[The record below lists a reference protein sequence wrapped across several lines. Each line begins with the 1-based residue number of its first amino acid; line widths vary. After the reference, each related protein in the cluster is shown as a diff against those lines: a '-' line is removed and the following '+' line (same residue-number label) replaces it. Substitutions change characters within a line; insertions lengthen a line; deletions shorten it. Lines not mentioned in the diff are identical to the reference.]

1 MATNDYYRTLGVA
14 RNAGPDEIK
23 TAYRKLALKHHPDRN
38 QGNSESESVFKEI
51 NEAYE
56 VLSTP
61 EKRQI
66 YDQYGA
72 EGLKAG
78 AGGRGGFGGGFQGA
92 DLGDMFGDLFEN
104 IFTQGGGGERGGR
117 PRTRRGADLKY
128 EASIT
133 LEEAFT
139 GVKVPINF
147 ERTEVC
153 QECEGTGAKGKTGIR
168 KCPTCRGA
176 GRVQYSQGFFA
187 FSQACP
193 DCGGQG
199 EVITSPCKACN
210 GQGRQKKNAT
220 INVKIP
226 AGVEEGAVLR
236 VSGGGDAGMRGGDS
250 GDLYIQVSLKHHAH
264 FEREGRDLV
273 YEAQVAVWQAALG
286 GEVDVPVI
294 EGGRIKIKIPQ
305 GTQHGK
311 VFRVSGQGM
320 PINAGRNRG
329 DLLVKVKLEVPH
341 DLTPRQRELFAE
353 LAQLAGHEAPAEEEK
368 DKGFFKKILG

>member
-1 MATNDYYRTLGVA
+1 MASNDYYRILGVA

-23 TAYRKLALKHHPDRN
+23 SAYRKLALKYHPDRN
-38 QGNSESESVFKEI
+38 QGNSESEAMFKEI

-66 YDQYGA
+66 YDQFGA

-78 AGGRGGFGGGFQGA
+78 GGRGPGGFGGGFQGA

-104 IFTQGGGGERGGR
+104 LFQGQGGGRGR
-117 PRTRRGADLKY
+117 PRSRRGADLKY
-128 EASIT
+128 DAEIT

-139 GVKVPINF
+139 GVKVPVNF

-153 QECEGTGAKGKTGIR
+153 GECDGTGARGKTGIR
-168 KCPTCRGA
+168 KCPHCRGS

-193 DCGGQG
+193 ECGGQG
-199 EVITSPCKACN
+199 EIISTPCKAC
-210 GQGRQKKNAT
+210 GGAGRQKKSASL
-220 INVKIP
+220 NVKIP

-236 VSGGGDAGMRGGDS
+236 VSGGGDAGLKGGDS
-250 GDLYIQVSLKHHAH
+250 GDLYIQVRLKHHPH
-264 FEREGRDLV
+264 FERQGADLV
-273 YEAQVAVWQAALG
+273 YACPVQVWQAALG
-286 GEVDVPVI
+286 GETDVPVI
-294 EGGRIKIKIPQ
+294 DGGRVKIRIPS

-311 VFRVSGQGM
+311 VFRVHEKGM
-320 PINAGRNRG
+320 TINGGKNRG
-329 DLLVKVKLEVPH
+329 DLLVKVRVEVPH
-341 DLTPRQRELFAE
+341 DLTPRQRELFEE
-353 LAQLAGHEAPAEEEK
+353 LAKAAGHEAPAADK
-368 DKGFFKKILG
+368 DKGFFKKILGT

>member
-1 MATNDYYRTLGVA
+1 MASNDYYRILGVA

-23 TAYRKLALKHHPDRN
+23 SAYRKLAMKHHPDRN
-38 QGNSESESVFKEI
+38 QGNTESETVFKEI

-61 EKRQI
+61 EKRQV

-78 AGGRGGFGGGFQGA
+78 AGGRGGFGGFQGGA

-104 IFTQGGGGERGGR
+104 LFAQGSGGGRGR
-117 PRTRRGADLKY
+117 PRSRRGADVKA
-128 EASIT
+128 EAEIT

-139 GVKVPINF
+139 GVKVPLNV

-153 QECEGTGAKGKTGIR
+153 AECDGTGARNRAAIK
-168 KCPTCRGA
+168 KCPTCRGT

-193 DCGGQG
+193 ECGGQG
-199 EVITSPCKACN
+199 EIISAPCKACD
-210 GQGRQKKNAT
+210 GAGRQRKRAT
-220 INVKIP
+220 INIKLP
-226 AGVEEGAVLR
+226 AGVEEGSVLR
-236 VSGGGDAGMRGGDS
+236 VSGGGDAGLKGGDS
-250 GDLYIQVSLKHHAH
+250 GDLYIQVRLRHHPH
-264 FEREGRDLV
+264 FERHGGDLV
-273 YEAQVAVWQAALG
+273 YECTVQVWQAALG
-286 GEVDVPVI
+286 GETEVPVI
-294 EGGRIKIKIPQ
+294 DGGRMTIRVPQ

-311 VFRVSGQGM
+311 VFRVHDKGM
-320 PINAGRNRG
+320 PTPGGKARG

-341 DLTPRQRELFAE
+341 SLSARQRELFEE
-353 LAQLAGHEAPAEEEK
+353 LAKLGGHEAPPSEK

>member
-1 MATNDYYRTLGVA
+1 MASNDYYRTLGVP

-23 TAYRKLALKHHPDRN
+23 TAYRKLAMKYHPDRN
-38 QGNSESESVFKEI
+38 QGNKEAESTFKEI

-61 EKRQI
+61 EKRQV

-78 AGGRGGFGGGFQGA
+78 AGGRGGFGGFQGA

-104 IFTQGGGGERGGR
+104 LFTQGQGGGGRGR
-117 PRTRRGADLKY
+117 PRSRRGADLKY
-128 EASIT
+128 EAEIT
-133 LEEAFT
+133 LEEAFS
-139 GVKVPINF
+139 GVKVPVNF
-147 ERTEVC
+147 DRTELC
-153 QECEGTGAKGKTGIR
+153 EECDGTGARGRTGIK
-168 KCPTCRGA
+168 KCPTCHGA

-199 EVITSPCKACN
+199 EVISSPCKACN
-210 GQGRQKKNAT
+210 GAGRQKKRAT

-226 AGVEEGAVLR
+226 AGVEEGSVLR
-236 VSGGGDAGMRGGDS
+236 VSGGGDAGLKGGDS
-250 GDLYIQVSLKHHAH
+250 GDLYIQVGLKHHPH
-264 FEREGRDLV
+264 FERQGRDLV
-273 YEAQVAVWQAALG
+273 YDAQVQVWQAALG
-286 GEVDVPVI
+286 GETDVPVI
-294 EGGRIKIKIPQ
+294 EGGRVKIRIPA

-311 VFRVSGQGM
+311 VFRVHDQGM
-320 PINAGRNRG
+320 PSPGGKGRG

-341 DLTPRQRELFAE
+341 DLSPRQRELFEE
-353 LAQLAGHEAPAEEEK
+353 LAKLAGHEAPSQDGDK

>member
-1 MATNDYYRTLGVA
+1 MASNDYYRTLGVA
-14 RNAGPDEIK
+14 RNANPDEIK
-23 TAYRKLALKHHPDRN
+23 SAYRKLAMKHHPDRN
-38 QGNSESESVFKEI
+38 PGNSMSESVFKEI

-61 EKRQI
+61 EKRQV

-78 AGGRGGFGGGFQGA
+78 AGGRGGSGGFQGA

-104 IFTQGGGGERGGR
+104 LFTQGQGGGRGK

-128 EASIT
+128 EAEIT
-133 LEEAFT
+133 LEEAFN
-139 GVKVPINF
+139 GVKVPVNF

-153 QECEGTGAKGKTGIR
+153 QDCSGTGARGKDGIR
-168 KCPTCRGA
+168 KCPACRGA
-176 GRVQYSQGFFA
+176 GRVQYSQGFFS

-199 EVITSPCKACN
+199 EVISAPCKAC
-210 GQGRQKKNAT
+210 GGAGRQKKSAS
-220 INVKIP
+220 INIKIP

-236 VSGGGDAGMRGGDS
+236 VSGGGDAGLRGGDS
-250 GDLYIQVSLKHHAH
+250 GDLYIQVNLKHHPH
-264 FEREGRDLV
+264 FERQGSDLV
-273 YEAQVAVWQAALG
+273 YECQVAVWQAALG
-286 GEVDVPVI
+286 GEMDVPVI
-294 EGGRIKIKIPQ
+294 EGGRLKIKMPQ

-311 VFRVSGQGM
+311 VFRVNSQGM
-320 PINAGRNRG
+320 PTAGGKSRG

-341 DLTPRQRELFAE
+341 NLTPRQRELFEE
-353 LAQLAGHEAPAEEEK
+353 LAKIAGHESPIDEK
-368 DKGFFKKILG
+368 DKSFFKKILG

>member
-1 MATNDYYRTLGVA
+1 MASNDYYRLLGVP

-23 TAYRKLALKHHPDRN
+23 SAYRKLAMKHHPDRN
-38 QGNSESESVFKEI
+38 QGNTESETVFKEI

-61 EKRQI
+61 EKRQV

-78 AGGRGGFGGGFQGA
+78 AGGRGGFGGFQGGA

-104 IFTQGGGGERGGR
+104 LFAQGQGGGRGR
-117 PRTRRGADLKY
+117 PRSRRGADVKA
-128 EASIT
+128 EAEIT

-139 GVKVPINF
+139 GVKVPLNV

-153 QECEGTGAKGKTGIR
+153 AECDGTGARNRAAIK
-168 KCPTCRGA
+168 KCPTCRGT

-193 DCGGQG
+193 ECGGQG
-199 EVITSPCKACN
+199 EIISAPCKACD
-210 GQGRQKKNAT
+210 GAGRQKKRAT
-220 INVKIP
+220 INIKLP
-226 AGVEEGAVLR
+226 AGVEEGSVLR
-236 VSGGGDAGMRGGDS
+236 VSGGGDAGLKGGDS
-250 GDLYIQVSLKHHAH
+250 GDLYIQVRLRHHPH
-264 FEREGRDLV
+264 FERHGGDLV
-273 YEAQVAVWQAALG
+273 YECTVQVWQAALG
-286 GEVDVPVI
+286 GETEVPVI
-294 EGGRIKIKIPQ
+294 DGGRMTIRVPQ

-311 VFRVSGQGM
+311 VFRVHDKGM
-320 PINAGRNRG
+320 PTPGGKARG

-341 DLTPRQRELFAE
+341 SLSARQRELFEE
-353 LAQLAGHEAPAEEEK
+353 LAKLGGHEAPPSEK

>member
-1 MATNDYYRTLGVA
+1 MASNDYYRTLGVA

-23 TAYRKLALKHHPDRN
+23 SAYRKLALKYHPDRN
-38 QGNSESESVFKEI
+38 QGNSESEAMFKEI

-61 EKRQI
+61 EKRQV
-66 YDQYGA
+66 YDQFGA

-78 AGGRGGFGGGFQGA
+78 AGGHGGFGGFQGA

-104 IFTQGGGGERGGR
+104 LFQGQGGGRGR
-117 PRTRRGADLKY
+117 PRSRRGADLKY

-139 GVKVPINF
+139 GVKVPVNF

-153 QECEGTGAKGKTGIR
+153 GECDGTGARGKAGIR
-168 KCPTCRGA
+168 KCPSCHGS

-199 EVITSPCKACN
+199 EVISSPCKAC
-210 GQGRQKKNAT
+210 GGAGRQKKAAS
-220 INVKIP
+220 INVKLP
-226 AGVEEGAVLR
+226 AGVDEGALLR
-236 VSGGGDAGMRGGDS
+236 VSGGGDAGLKGGDS
-250 GDLYIQVSLKHHAH
+250 GDLYVQVRLKHHPH
-264 FEREGRDLV
+264 FERHGADLV
-273 YEAQVAVWQAALG
+273 YHCPVQVWQAALG
-286 GEVDVPVI
+286 GETDVPVI
-294 EGGRIKIKIPQ
+294 EGGRVKIKVPP

-311 VFRVSGQGM
+311 VFRLHDRGM
-320 PINAGRNRG
+320 PSASGKARG
-329 DLLVKVKLEVPH
+329 DLLVQVRIEVPH

-353 LAQLAGHEAPAEEEK
+353 LAAIAGHEAPPAG
-368 DKGFFKKILG
+368 DKGFFKKILGA

>member
-1 MATNDYYRTLGVA
+1 MASNDYYRTLGVA

-23 TAYRKLALKHHPDRN
+23 TAYRKLAMKHHPDRN
-38 QGNSESESVFKEI
+38 PGNSDSEAAFKEI

-72 EGLKAG
+72 EGLKGGAG
-78 AGGRGGFGGGFQGA
+78 GGRGGFGGFQGGA

-104 IFTQGGGGERGGR
+104 LFTQGQGGGRGK
-117 PRTRRGADLKY
+117 PRSRRGADLKA
-128 EASIT
+128 EAEIT

-139 GVKVPINF
+139 GVKVPLNI

-153 QECEGTGAKGKTGIR
+153 QECDGSGARGKTGIR
-168 KCPTCRGA
+168 KCPACHGA
-176 GRVQYSQGFFA
+176 GRVQYSQGFFS

-199 EVITSPCKACN
+199 EVITSPCKAC
-210 GQGRQKKNAT
+210 GGAGRQKKSAS
-220 INVKIP
+220 INIKLP

-236 VSGGGDAGMRGGDS
+236 VSGGGDAGLRGGDS
-250 GDLYIQVSLKHHAH
+250 GDLYIQVALKHHPH
-264 FEREGRDLV
+264 FERQGRDLL
-273 YEAQVAVWQAALG
+273 YDCQVAVWQAALG
-286 GEVDVPVI
+286 GEMDVPVI
-294 EGGRIKIKIPQ
+294 EGGRIKIKMPQ

-311 VFRVSGQGM
+311 VFRVHGQGM
-320 PINAGRNRG
+320 PSTNSKERG

-341 DLTPRQRELFAE
+341 DLNPRQRELFEE
-353 LAQLAGHEAPAEEEK
+353 LAKIAGHEAPPEEK

>member
-1 MATNDYYRTLGVA
+1 MASNDYYRTLGVA

-23 TAYRKLALKHHPDRN
+23 SAYRKLALKYHPDRN
-38 QGNSESESVFKEI
+38 QGNKEAEATFKEI

-66 YDQYGA
+66 YDQFGS

-78 AGGRGGFGGGFQGA
+78 AGRGPGGFGGFQGA

-104 IFTQGGGGERGGR
+104 LFAQGQGGGRGR
-117 PRTRRGADLKY
+117 PRSRRGADLKY

-139 GVKVPINF
+139 GVKLPVNF

-153 QECEGTGAKGKTGIR
+153 QECDGTGARGKTGIK
-168 KCPTCRGA
+168 KCPTCRGS

-193 DCGGQG
+193 ECGGQG
-199 EVITSPCKACN
+199 EVISAPCKAC
-210 GQGRQKKNAT
+210 GGAGRQKKNAS
-220 INVKIP
+220 INIKIP

-236 VSGGGDAGMRGGDS
+236 VSGGGDAGLRGGES
-250 GDLYIQVSLKHHAH
+250 GDLYIQVRLKHHPH
-264 FEREGRDLV
+264 FERDGRDLV
-273 YEAQVAVWQAALG
+273 YECQVALWQAALQA
-286 GEVDVPVI
+286 
-294 EGGRIKIKIPQ
+294 R
-305 GTQHGK
+305 
-311 VFRVSGQGM
+311 RRS
-320 PINAGRNRG
+320 
-329 DLLVKVKLEVPH
+329 
-341 DLTPRQRELFAE
+341 
-353 LAQLAGHEAPAEEEK
+353 
-368 DKGFFKKILG
+368 

>member
-1 MATNDYYRTLGVA
+1 MASNDYYRILGVP

-23 TAYRKLALKHHPDRN
+23 SAYRKLALKHHPDRN
-38 QGNSESESVFKEI
+38 QGNTESESVFKEI

-78 AGGRGGFGGGFQGA
+78 AGGRGGFGGFQGGP

-104 IFTQGGGGERGGR
+104 LFAQGQGGGRGR
-117 PRTRRGADLKY
+117 PRSRRGADVKA
-128 EASIT
+128 EAEIT

-139 GVKVPINF
+139 GVKVPLSV

-153 QECEGTGAKGKTGIR
+153 AECEGTGARSRAAIK
-168 KCPTCRGA
+168 KCPGCRGT

-193 DCGGQG
+193 ECGGQG
-199 EVITSPCKACN
+199 EIISAPCKAC
-210 GQGRQKKNAT
+210 GGAGRQKKRAT
-220 INVKIP
+220 INIKLP
-226 AGVEEGAVLR
+226 AGVEEGSVLR
-236 VSGGGDAGMRGGDS
+236 VSGGGDAGLKGGDS
-250 GDLYIQVSLKHHAH
+250 GDLYIQVRIKHHPH
-264 FEREGRDLV
+264 FERQGGDLV
-273 YEAQVAVWQAALG
+273 YECTVQVWQAALG
-286 GEVDVPVI
+286 GETEVPVI
-294 EGGRIKIKIPQ
+294 DGGRMTIRIPQ

-311 VFRVSGQGM
+311 VFRVHDKGM
-320 PINAGRNRG
+320 PTPGGKARG
-329 DLLVKVKLEVPH
+329 DLLVRVKLEVPH
-341 DLTPRQRELFAE
+341 NLSARQRELFEE
-353 LAQLAGHEAPAEEEK
+353 LAKLGGHEAPPSEK

>member
-1 MATNDYYRTLGVA
+1 MASNDYYRILGVP

-23 TAYRKLALKHHPDRN
+23 SAYRKLAMKHHPDRN
-38 QGNSESESVFKEI
+38 QGNTESESVFKEI

-61 EKRQI
+61 EKRQV

-78 AGGRGGFGGGFQGA
+78 AGGRGGFGGFQGGA
-92 DLGDMFGDLFEN
+92 DMGDMFGDLFEN
-104 IFTQGGGGERGGR
+104 LFAQGQGGGRGR
-117 PRTRRGADLKY
+117 PRSRRGADLKY

-139 GVKVPINF
+139 GVKVPVNF
-147 ERTEVC
+147 ERTELC
-153 QECEGTGAKGKTGIR
+153 GECDGTGARGRTGIK
-168 KCPTCRGA
+168 KCPSCRGT

-199 EVITSPCKACN
+199 EVITAPCKACN
-210 GQGRQKKNAT
+210 GAGRQKKSASMN
-220 INVKIP
+220 IKIP

-236 VSGGGDAGMRGGDS
+236 VSGGGDAGLKGGDS
-250 GDLYIQVSLKHHAH
+250 GDLYIQVSLKHHPH
-264 FEREGRDLV
+264 FERQGGDLV
-273 YEAQVAVWQAALG
+273 YECPVAVWQAALG
-286 GEVDVPVI
+286 GEAEVPVI
-294 EGGRIKIKIPQ
+294 EGGRMKIKIPQ

-311 VFRVSGQGM
+311 VFRVSGRGM
-320 PINAGRNRG
+320 PSTAGRERG
-329 DLLVKVKLEVPH
+329 DLLVKVRVDVPH
-341 DLTPRQRELFAE
+341 DLTPRQRELFEE
-353 LAQLAGHEAPAEEEK
+353 LAKLAGHEAPAGEK
-368 DKGFFKKILG
+368 DKGFFKKILGT

>member
-1 MATNDYYRTLGVA
+1 MASNDYYRTLGVA
-14 RNAGPDEIK
+14 RNANPDEIK
-23 TAYRKLALKHHPDRN
+23 SAYRKLAMKHHPDRN
-38 QGNSESESVFKEI
+38 QGNTESESVFKEI

-61 EKRQI
+61 EKRQV

-78 AGGRGGFGGGFQGA
+78 AGGGRGGFGGFQGA

-104 IFTQGGGGERGGR
+104 LFTQGQGGGRGK
-117 PRTRRGADLKY
+117 PRSRRGADLKY
-128 EASIT
+128 EAEVT
-133 LEEAFT
+133 LEEAFS

-153 QECEGTGAKGKTGIR
+153 LECDGTGARGKTGIR
-168 KCPTCRGA
+168 KCPTCHGA
-176 GRVQYSQGFFA
+176 GRVQYSQGFFS

-199 EVITSPCKACN
+199 EVITAPCKAC
-210 GQGRQKKNAT
+210 GGAGRQKKSAT
-220 INVKIP
+220 INIKIP
-226 AGVEEGAVLR
+226 PGVEEGAVLR
-236 VSGGGDAGMRGGDS
+236 VSGGGDAGLRGGDS
-250 GDLYIQVSLKHHAH
+250 GDLYIEVRLKHHSQ
-264 FEREGRDLV
+264 FERQGRDLV
-273 YEAQVAVWQAALG
+273 YECPVAVWQAALG
-286 GEVDVPVI
+286 GETEVPVI

-311 VFRVSGQGM
+311 VFRVSEQGM
-320 PINAGRNRG
+320 SSAGGRARG

-341 DLTPRQRELFAE
+341 ELSPRQRELFEE
-353 LAQLAGHEAPAEEEK
+353 LSRLAGHEPPPVEEK

>member
-23 TAYRKLALKHHPDRN
+23 SAYRKLALKHHPDRN

-61 EKRQI
+61 EKRQV

-78 AGGRGGFGGGFQGA
+78 AGGRGGFGGFQGGA

-104 IFTQGGGGERGGR
+104 LFAQGQGGGRGR
-117 PRTRRGADLKY
+117 PRSRRGADLK
-128 EASIT
+128 EEVEIS
-133 LEEAFT
+133 LEDAFT
-139 GVKVPINF
+139 GVKVPVSVD
-147 ERTEVC
+147 RTELC
-153 QECEGTGAKGKTGIR
+153 QECDGTGARGRTGIK
-168 KCPTCRGA
+168 KCPTCHGA

-199 EVITSPCKACN
+199 EVISSPCKACS
-210 GQGRQKKNAT
+210 GAGRQRKRVT
-220 INVKIP
+220 INIKLP
-226 AGVEEGAVLR
+226 AGVEEGSVLR
-236 VSGGGDAGMRGGDS
+236 VSSGGDAGLKGGDS
-250 GDLYIQVSLKHHAH
+250 GDLYVQVRLKHHPH

-273 YEAQVAVWQAALG
+273 YECGVPVWQAALG
-286 GEVDVPVI
+286 GEAGVPVI
-294 EGGRIKIKIPQ
+294 EGGRVKIRIPG

-311 VFRVSGQGM
+311 VFRVHDHGM
-320 PINAGRNRG
+320 PSPGAKARG
-329 DLLVKVKLEVPH
+329 DLLVRVKLEVPH
-341 DLTPRQRELFAE
+341 DLTPKQRELFEE
-353 LAQLAGHEAPAEEEK
+353 LARLAGHETPAADAK
-368 DKGFFKKILG
+368 DKSFFKKILG

>member
-23 TAYRKLALKHHPDRN
+23 SAYRKLALKYHPDRN
-38 QGNSESESVFKEI
+38 QGNKEAEATFKEI

-61 EKRQI
+61 EKRQV

-78 AGGRGGFGGGFQGA
+78 AGGAGGFGGFQGA
-92 DLGDMFGDLFEN
+92 DLGDMFGDMFEN
-104 IFTQGGGGERGGR
+104 LFAQQGGGRGR
-117 PRTRRGADLKY
+117 PRSRRGADLKY
-128 EASIT
+128 EAEIT

-139 GVKVPINF
+139 GVKVPVNF

-153 QECEGTGAKGKTGIR
+153 QECEGTGARGKTGIK

-199 EVITSPCKACN
+199 EVITTPCKAC
-210 GQGRQKKNAT
+210 GGAGRQKKNAS

-226 AGVEEGAVLR
+226 AGVEEGSVLR
-236 VSGGGDAGMRGGDS
+236 VSGGGDAGLKGGDS
-250 GDLYIQVSLKHHAH
+250 GDLYIQVRLKHHPH
-264 FEREGRDLV
+264 FERQGRDLV
-273 YEAQVAVWQAALG
+273 YDCPVELWQAALG
-286 GEVDVPVI
+286 GEAEVPVI
-294 EGGRIKIKIPQ
+294 TGGRVKIKVPQ

-311 VFRVSGQGM
+311 VFRVHGQGM
-320 PINAGRNRG
+320 PVPGAKDHG
-329 DLLVKVKLEVPH
+329 DLLVRVKLAVPH
-341 DLTPRQRELFAE
+341 ELTPRQRELFEE
-353 LAQLAGHEAPAEEEK
+353 LAKTAGHTPPPQEEK

>member
-1 MATNDYYRTLGVA
+1 MASNDYYRTLGVA

-23 TAYRKLALKHHPDRN
+23 SAYRKLAMKHHPDRN

-61 EKRQI
+61 EKRQV

-78 AGGRGGFGGGFQGA
+78 AGGRGGFGGFQGGA
-92 DLGDMFGDLFEN
+92 DMGDMFGDLFEN
-104 IFTQGGGGERGGR
+104 LFSQGQGGGRGR
-117 PRTRRGADLKY
+117 PRSRRGADLKY

-139 GVKVPINF
+139 GVKVPVNF
-147 ERTEVC
+147 ERTELC
-153 QECEGTGAKGKTGIR
+153 GECDGTGARGKTGIK
-168 KCPTCRGA
+168 KCPSCRGT

-199 EVITSPCKACN
+199 EVITAPCKACN
-210 GQGRQKKNAT
+210 GAGRQKKSASMN
-220 INVKIP
+220 IKIP

-236 VSGGGDAGMRGGDS
+236 VSGGGDAGLKGGDS
-250 GDLYIQVSLKHHAH
+250 GDLYIQVSLKHHSH
-264 FEREGRDLV
+264 FERHGADLV
-273 YEAQVAVWQAALG
+273 YECPVAVWQAALG
-286 GEVDVPVI
+286 GEAEVPVI
-294 EGGRIKIKIPQ
+294 EGGRMKIKIPQ

-311 VFRVSGQGM
+311 VFRVHGRGM
-320 PINAGRNRG
+320 PSPAGRDRG
-329 DLLVKVKLEVPH
+329 DLLVKVRVDVPH
-341 DLTPRQRELFAE
+341 ELTPRQRELFVE
-353 LAQLAGHEAPAEEEK
+353 LAALAGHGAPAEEK
-368 DKGFFKKILG
+368 DKGFFKKILGT

>member
-1 MATNDYYRTLGVA
+1 MASNDYYRTLGVA

-23 TAYRKLALKHHPDRN
+23 SAYRKLAMKHHPDRN
-38 QGNSESESVFKEI
+38 PGSDESAFKEI

-56 VLSTP
+56 VLSDA
-61 EKRQI
+61 EKRQV

-78 AGGRGGFGGGFQGA
+78 AGGRGGFGGFQGGA

-104 IFTQGGGGERGGR
+104 LFTQGQGGGRSR
-117 PRTRRGADLKY
+117 PRSRRGADLKY
-128 EASIT
+128 DAEIT

-139 GVKVPINF
+139 GVKVPVNF

-153 QECEGTGAKGKTGIR
+153 QECEGTGARGKTGIK

-199 EVITSPCKACN
+199 EVISSPCKECN
-210 GQGRQKKNAT
+210 GAGRQKKSAS

-236 VSGGGDAGMRGGDS
+236 VSSGGDAGMKGGDS
-250 GDLYIQVSLKHHAH
+250 GDLYIQVHLKHHSH
-264 FEREGRDLV
+264 FERQGRDLT
-273 YEAQVAVWQAALG
+273 YECPVAVWQAALG
-286 GEVDVPVI
+286 GEAEVPVI
-294 EGGRIKIKIPQ
+294 EGGRVKIRIPQ

-311 VFRVSGQGM
+311 VFRVHDQGM
-320 PINAGRNRG
+320 PGPGGRPRG

-341 DLTPRQRELFAE
+341 ELTPRQRELFAE
-353 LAQLAGHEAPAEEEK
+353 LAQLAGHEAPVADEK
-368 DKGFFKKILG
+368 EKGFFKKILG

>member
-23 TAYRKLALKHHPDRN
+23 TAYRKLAMKHHPDRN
-38 QGNSESESVFKEI
+38 PGNNESEAAFKEI

-61 EKRQI
+61 EKRQV

-78 AGGRGGFGGGFQGA
+78 AGGGRGGFGGFQGA

-104 IFTQGGGGERGGR
+104 LFTQGQGGGRGK
-117 PRTRRGADLKY
+117 PRSRRGADLKY
-128 EASIT
+128 EAAIT

-153 QECEGTGAKGKTGIR
+153 QECDGTGARGKTGIK
-168 KCPTCRGA
+168 KCPTCHGA
-176 GRVQYSQGFFA
+176 GRVQYSQGFFS

-199 EVITSPCKACN
+199 EVISSPCKAC
-210 GQGRQKKNAT
+210 GGAGRQKKSAT
-220 INVKIP
+220 INIKIP
-226 AGVEEGAVLR
+226 AGVEEGAILR
-236 VSGGGDAGMRGGDS
+236 VSSGGDAGLRGGDS
-250 GDLYIQVSLKHHAH
+250 GDLYIEVNLKHHPH
-264 FEREGRDLV
+264 FERQGCDLV
-273 YEAQVAVWQAALG
+273 YECPVALWQAALG
-286 GEVDVPVI
+286 GETEVPVI
-294 EGGRIKIKIPQ
+294 ESGRIKMKIPQ

-311 VFRVSGQGM
+311 VFRIHEQGM
-320 PINAGRNRG
+320 PSAGGKTRG
-329 DLLVKVKLEVPH
+329 DLLVKVKIEVPH
-341 DLTPRQRELFAE
+341 ELSPRQRELFEE
-353 LAQLAGHEAPAEEEK
+353 LSKLAGHEPPPAEEKE
-368 DKGFFKKILG
+368 KGFFKKILG